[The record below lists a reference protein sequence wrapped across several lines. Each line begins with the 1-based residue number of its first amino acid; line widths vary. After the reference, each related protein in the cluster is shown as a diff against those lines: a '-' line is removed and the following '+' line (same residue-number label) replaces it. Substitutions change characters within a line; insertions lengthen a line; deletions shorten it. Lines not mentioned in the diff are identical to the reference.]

1 MRRVGRRVR
10 VGFLAAVALATG
22 GGCAAPPPARDPLV
36 RAGRGVRGD
45 RQAAAAPTSPPAE
58 PVGPEAPPG
67 PLIGD
72 PAYAGLTSR

>member
-10 VGFLAAVALATG
+10 VGLLVVVALAAG
-22 GGCAAPPPARDPLV
+22 GGCGATPYARDPLV
-36 RAGRGVRGD
+36 RDVRGVRGN
-45 RQAAAAPTSPPAE
+45 RQAAAQPAPPPAE